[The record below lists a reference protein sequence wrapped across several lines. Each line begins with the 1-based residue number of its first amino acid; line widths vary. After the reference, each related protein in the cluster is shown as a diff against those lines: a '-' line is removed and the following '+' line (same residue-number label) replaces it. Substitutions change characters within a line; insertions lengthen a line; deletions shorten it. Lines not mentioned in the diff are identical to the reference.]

1 MRHTREV
8 VGAWEHL
15 PAARVAAPLT
25 PHVSSMY
32 GYSAVGLDPGV
43 HRGLPSAGLTLVL
56 SLERPLR
63 TAPTE
68 EAWADGVRDAQW
80 VSLGGLHTRA
90 AMVEQPGRWA
100 GVQVTLRPV
109 GVRRLLGVPAAELP
123 VGSWDARDL
132 LGGEV
137 DRVVEELHAAPGWP
151 ARYAVVNRW
160 LLRLAARAEAATSRH
175 GSPAEVEEA
184 WRLLTGRRDVPVAAV
199 ADAVGYSR
207 RRLTQL
213 LTAETGHG
221 PKTLQRLARFD
232 VARRE
237 VVAAASTG
245 SSLARVAARTGYYDQ
260 SHLVRDF
267 HEFAGLGP
275 SAWLAAEFPNVQGA
289 PAGVAAASSA

>member
-1 MRHTREV
+1 M

-15 PAARVAAPLT
+15 PAARVPAPLA
-25 PHVSSMY
+25 PHVLAMY
-32 GYSAVGLDPGV
+32 GYSAAGLAPGV

-63 TAPTE
+63 TAPTAR
-68 EAWADGVRDAQW
+68 AWADGVRDAQW

-90 AMVEQPGRWA
+90 AMVEQPGWWA
-100 GVQVTLRPV
+100 GVQLTLHPV

-132 LGGEV
+132 LGAEV
-137 DRVVEELHAAPGWP
+137 ERVVEEIHAVADWPG
-151 ARYAVVNRW
+151 RYAAVSRF
-160 LLRLAARAEAATSRH
+160 LLRLVRRTERGAALREPS
-175 GSPAEVEEA
+175 AEVEEA
-184 WRLLTGRRDVPVAAV
+184 WRLLTGRGDLAVADV

-232 VARRE
+232 TARRE
-237 VVAAASTG
+237 VVAAASAG
-245 SSLARVAARTGYYDQ
+245 SSLAQVAARTGYYDQ

-289 PAGVAAASSA
+289 PAGVAAASGP

>member
-1 MRHTREV
+1 M

-15 PAARVAAPLT
+15 PAARVPAPLAR
-25 PHVSSMY
+25 HVVAMD
-32 GYSAVGLDPGV
+32 GYSAEGLAPGV

-56 SLERPLR
+56 GLGRPLR

-68 EAWADGVRDAQW
+68 QAWVDGVRDAQW

-90 AMVEQPGRWA
+90 AMVEQPDRWA
-100 GVQVTLRPV
+100 GVQLTLHPV
-109 GVRRLLGVPAAELP
+109 GVRRLLGVPASDLP

-132 LGGEV
+132 LGPEV
-137 DRVVEELHAAPGWP
+137 ERVVEELHAAPDWP
-151 ARYAVVNRW
+151 GRYAAVGRF
-160 LLRLAARAEAATSRH
+160 LLRLAARADRSTSHH
-175 GSPAEVEEA
+175 GPSPEVEEA
-184 WRLLTGRRDVPVAAV
+184 WRLLTGPAPRAV
-199 ADAVGYSR
+199 ADVADTVGYSR

-232 VARRE
+232 TARRE
-237 VVAAASTG
+237 VVAAAAAG
-245 SSLARVAARTGYYDQ
+245 SSLAQVAARTGYYDQ
-260 SHLVRDF
+260 SHLARDF

-289 PAGVAAASSA
+289 PGGGAATSSA

>member
-1 MRHTREV
+1 M

-15 PAARVAAPLT
+15 PAARVPAPLAR
-25 PHVSSMY
+25 HVVAMD
-32 GYSAVGLDPGV
+32 GYSAEGLAPGV

-56 SLERPLR
+56 GLGRPLR
-63 TAPTE
+63 TAPSE
-68 EAWADGVRDAQW
+68 QAWADGVRDAQW

-100 GVQVTLRPV
+100 GVQLTLHPV
-109 GVRRLLGVPAAELP
+109 GVRRLLGVPASDLP
-123 VGSWDARDL
+123 VGSWDAGDL
-132 LGGEV
+132 LGREV
-137 DRVVEELHAAPGWP
+137 ERVVEELHAAPDWP
-151 ARYAVVNRW
+151 GRYDAVGRF
-160 LLRLAARAEAATSRH
+160 LLRLAARADRGASHH
-175 GSPAEVEEA
+175 GPSPEVEEA
-184 WRLLTGRRDVPVAAV
+184 WRLLTGPAPRAV
-199 ADAVGYSR
+199 ADVADTVGYSR

-232 VARRE
+232 TARRE
-237 VVAAASTG
+237 VVTAAAAG
-245 SSLARVAARTGYYDQ
+245 SSLAQVAARTGYYDQ

-289 PAGVAAASSA
+289 PGAGAAASSA

>member
-1 MRHTREV
+1 M

-15 PAARVAAPLT
+15 PAARVPAPLAR
-25 PHVSSMY
+25 HVVAMD
-32 GYSAVGLDPGV
+32 GYSADGLAPGV

-56 SLERPLR
+56 SLDQPLR

-68 EAWADGVRDAQW
+68 QAWSDGVRDAQW

-100 GVQVTLRPV
+100 GVQLTLRPV
-109 GVRRLLGVPAAELP
+109 GVQRLLGVPAAELP
-123 VGSWDARDL
+123 VASWDAGDL
-132 LGGEV
+132 LGDEV
-137 DRVVEELHAAPGWP
+137 DRVVEDLHAAPDWP
-151 ARYAVVNRW
+151 GRYAAVSRF
-160 LLRLAARAEAATSRH
+160 LLRLLDRADRGTSPSDPR
-175 GSPAEVEEA
+175 PEVEEE
-184 WRLLTGRRDVPVAAV
+184 WRLLTGPAPRAV
-199 ADAVGYSR
+199 ADVADSVGYSR

-232 VARRE
+232 TARRE
-237 VVAAASTG
+237 VVAAASAG
-245 SSLARVAARTGYYDQ
+245 LSLAHVAARTGYYDQ

-275 SAWLAAEFPNVQGA
+275 SAWLAAEFANVQGA
-289 PAGVAAASSA
+289 PAGAAAASSA

>member
-1 MRHTREV
+1 M

-15 PAARVAAPLT
+15 PAARVPAPLA
-25 PHVSSMY
+25 PHVVAMD
-32 GYSAVGLDPGV
+32 GYSADGLAPGV

-56 SLERPLR
+56 SLDEPLR

-68 EAWADGVRDAQW
+68 QAWADGLRDAQW

-100 GVQVTLRPV
+100 GVQLTLHPV

-132 LGGEV
+132 LGTEV
-137 DRVVEELHAAPGWP
+137 DRVVEDLHAAPDWP
-151 ARYAVVNRW
+151 GRYAAVSRF
-160 LLRLAARAEAATSRH
+160 LLRLADRAARSTSRH
-175 GSPAEVEEA
+175 EPRPEVEEA
-184 WRLLTGRRDVPVAAV
+184 WRLLTGPAPRAV
-199 ADAVGYSR
+199 ADVADSVGYSR

-232 VARRE
+232 TARRE
-237 VVAAASTG
+237 VVAAASAG
-245 SSLARVAARTGYYDQ
+245 SSLAQVAARTGYYDQ

-275 SAWLAAEFPNVQGA
+275 SAWLAAEFANVQGA
-289 PAGVAAASSA
+289 AAGVAAASSA

>member
-1 MRHTREV
+1 M

-15 PAARVAAPLT
+15 PAPRVPAPLA
-25 PHVSSMY
+25 PHVLAMY
-32 GYSAVGLDPGV
+32 GYSADGLAPGV

-63 TAPTE
+63 TAPSAQ
-68 EAWADGVRDAQW
+68 AWADGVRDAQW

-100 GVQVTLRPV
+100 GVQLTLHPV
-109 GVRRLLGVPAAELP
+109 GARRLLGVPASDLP

-132 LGGEV
+132 LGAEV
-137 DRVVEELHAAPGWP
+137 DRVVEEMHASPDWPG
-151 ARYAVVNRW
+151 RYAAVSRF
-160 LLRLAARAEAATSRH
+160 LLRLMHRADRGTAV
-175 GSPAEVEEA
+175 GGPPAEVGEA
-184 WRLLTGRRDVPVAAV
+184 WRLLTRGGDVAVADV

-221 PKTLQRLARFD
+221 PKTLHRLARFD
-232 VARRE
+232 TARRE
-237 VVAAASTG
+237 VVAAAAAG
-245 SSLARVAARTGYYDQ
+245 SSLAHVAARTGYYDQ

-267 HEFAGLGP
+267 REFAGMGP

-289 PAGVAAASSA
+289 AGGTAAAWRP

>member
-1 MRHTREV
+1 M

-15 PAARVAAPLT
+15 PAARVPAPLAR
-25 PHVSSMY
+25 HVVAMD
-32 GYSAVGLDPGV
+32 GYSAEGLAPGV

-56 SLERPLR
+56 GLGRPLR

-68 EAWADGVRDAQW
+68 QAWVDGVRDAQW

-100 GVQVTLRPV
+100 GVQLTLHPV
-109 GVRRLLGVPAAELP
+109 GVRRLLGVPASDLP

-132 LGGEV
+132 LGREGE
-137 DRVVEELHAAPGWP
+137 RVVEELHAAPDWP
-151 ARYAVVNRW
+151 GRYAAVGRF
-160 LLRLAARAEAATSRH
+160 LLRLAARADRGTSHH
-175 GSPAEVEEA
+175 GPSPEVEEA
-184 WRLLTGRRDVPVAAV
+184 WRLLTGPAPRAV
-199 ADAVGYSR
+199 ADVADTVGYSR

-232 VARRE
+232 TARRE
-237 VVAAASTG
+237 VVTAAAAG
-245 SSLARVAARTGYYDQ
+245 SSLAQVAARTGYYDQ

-289 PAGVAAASSA
+289 PGGGAAASSA

>member
-1 MRHTREV
+1 M

-15 PAARVAAPLT
+15 PAARVPAPLAR
-25 PHVSSMY
+25 HVVAMD
-32 GYSAVGLDPGV
+32 GYSAEGLAPGV

-56 SLERPLR
+56 GLGRPLR

-68 EAWADGVRDAQW
+68 QAWVNGVRDAQW

-100 GVQVTLRPV
+100 GVQLTLHPV
-109 GVRRLLGVPAAELP
+109 GVRRLLGVPASDLP

-132 LGGEV
+132 LGREGE
-137 DRVVEELHAAPGWP
+137 RVVEELHAAPDWP
-151 ARYAVVNRW
+151 GRYAAVGRF
-160 LLRLAARAEAATSRH
+160 LLRLAARADRGTSHH
-175 GSPAEVEEA
+175 GPSPEVEEA
-184 WRLLTGRRDVPVAAV
+184 WRLLTGPAPRPVADV
-199 ADAVGYSR
+199 ADTVGYSR

-232 VARRE
+232 TARRE
-237 VVAAASTG
+237 VVTAAAAG
-245 SSLARVAARTGYYDQ
+245 SSLAQVAARTGYYDQ

-289 PAGVAAASSA
+289 PGAGAAASSA

>member
-1 MRHTREV
+1 M

-15 PAARVAAPLT
+15 PAARVPAPLT

-63 TAPTE
+63 TAPTAD
-68 EAWADGVRDAQW
+68 AWADGVRDAQW

-109 GVRRLLGVPAAELP
+109 GVRRLLGVPAADLP

-137 DRVVEELHAAPGWP
+137 ERVVGELHAAPDWP
-151 ARYAVVNRW
+151 ARYAAVNGF
-160 LLRLAARAEAATSRH
+160 LLRLAARAAPVTSRH
-175 GSPAEVEEA
+175 GPSAEVEEA
-184 WRLLTGRRDVPVAAV
+184 WRLLTGRRDVAVAEVAAT
-199 ADAVGYSR
+199 VGYSR

-232 VARRE
+232 LARRE

-245 SSLARVAARTGYYDQ
+245 SSLAQVAARTGYYDQ

>member
-1 MRHTREV
+1 M

-15 PAARVAAPLT
+15 PAARVPPPLV
-25 PHVSSMY
+25 PHVVAMH
-32 GYSAVGLDPGV
+32 GYCADGLAPGV

-56 SLERPLR
+56 SLDQPLR

-68 EAWADGVRDAQW
+68 QAWNDGVRDAQW

-100 GVQVTLRPV
+100 GVQLTLHPV
-109 GVRRLLGVPAAELP
+109 GVRRLLGVPASELP
-123 VGSWDARDL
+123 VDSWDARDL
-132 LGGEV
+132 LGDEV
-137 DRVVEELHAAPGWP
+137 DRVVEDLHTAPDWP
-151 ARYAVVNRW
+151 GRYAAVSRF
-160 LLRLAARAEAATSRH
+160 LLRLAGRAARGTSRRE
-175 GSPAEVEEA
+175 PRPEVVEA
-184 WRLLTGRRDVPVAAV
+184 WRLLTDPAPRAVADV

-232 VARRE
+232 TARRE
-237 VVAAASTG
+237 VVTAASAG
-245 SSLARVAARTGYYDQ
+245 SSLAQVAARTGYYDQ

-275 SAWLAAEFPNVQGA
+275 SAWLAAEFANVQGA
-289 PAGVAAASSA
+289 PAVVAAASSA

>member
-1 MRHTREV
+1 M

-15 PAARVAAPLT
+15 PAARVPAPLA
-25 PHVSSMY
+25 PHVLAMY
-32 GYSAVGLDPGV
+32 GYSAEGLVPGV

-63 TAPTE
+63 TAPTA
-68 EAWADGVRDAQW
+68 EAWDAGVRDAQW

-90 AMVEQPGRWA
+90 AMVEQPGRWT
-100 GVQVTLRPV
+100 GVQLTLHPV
-109 GVRRLLGVPAAELP
+109 GVRRLLGVPASDLP

-132 LGGEV
+132 VGDEV
-137 DRVVEELHAAPGWP
+137 DRVVEELHAAADWPG
-151 ARYAVVNRW
+151 RYAAVSRF
-160 LLRLAARAEAATSRH
+160 LLRLADRTDRAASRQ
-175 GSPAEVEEA
+175 GPSPEVEEA
-184 WRLLTGRRDVPVAAV
+184 WRLLTGPSPRAVAEV

-221 PKTLQRLARFD
+221 PKTVQRLARFD
-232 VARRE
+232 TARRE
-237 VVAAASTG
+237 VVAAASVG
-245 SSLARVAARTGYYDQ
+245 ASLAQVAARTGYYDQ

-267 HEFAGLGP
+267 REFAGLGP

-289 PAGVAAASSA
+289 PAGVAAASGP